1 MANPPLRDQFADA
14 FPDFGPAGTRV
25 DQQGARSSKQKI
37 EKRLLVIRA
46 AGLADD
52 VKILVVSMDVEFR
65 HSRTASCAGGPT
77 IRQHA
82 QAKTQIGW
90 WDFGNCF
97 GTSAQQY
104 AYGSE
109 TNQQATDHLGAFHGK
124 DVFQSYW
131 IDLQSDNGDCDGNAG
146 QAHGGCQVPNC
157 GTGPNPYD
165 WQISKTARS
174 GNSTHLL

>member
-14 FPDFGPAGTRV
+14 FPDFGPAGTRI
-25 DQQGARSSKQKI
+25 DQQGARSSKEKI

-82 QAKTQIGW
+82 RAKTQIGW
-90 WDFGNCF
+90 WDFGNCC

-109 TNQQATDHLGAFHGK
+109 TNQQATDQLVVFHGE
-124 DVFQSYW
+124 DAFQSYW
-131 IDLQSDNGDCDGNAG
+131 IDLRAITAVTEMPARHTAVARFRIVDPAKSVRLANCEDG
-146 QAHGGCQVPNC
+146 Q
-157 GTGPNPYD
+157 
-165 WQISKTARS
+165 
-174 GNSTHLL
+174 